1 MDETRALVMPNDNPV
16 KKQIKL
22 LKNTLWAFL
31 DNFQPNGLLSLYC
44 NIALGMCIFI
54 KTNLNPFFIYFFVLF
69 AVFRCQQTF
78 LQKKENILSL

>member
-54 KTNLNPFFIYFFVLF
+54 KTNLNPFFIYFFLYFSV
-69 AVFRCQQTF
+69 VF
-78 LQKKENILSL
+78 